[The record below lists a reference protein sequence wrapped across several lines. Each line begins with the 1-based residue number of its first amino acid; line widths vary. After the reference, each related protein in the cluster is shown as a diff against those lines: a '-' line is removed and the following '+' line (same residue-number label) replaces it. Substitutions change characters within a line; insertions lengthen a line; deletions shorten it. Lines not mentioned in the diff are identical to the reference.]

1 MNEDVQK
8 SRGNRLNEKRE
19 KLTKW
24 TCKLLF
30 LVYYLERRLLFFYV
44 SEEFYYYSI
53 TFELVS
59 ITFGARG

>member
-1 MNEDVQK
+1 MNEDIQK

-24 TCKLLF
+24 KCKLLF
-30 LVYYLERRLLFFYV
+30 LVYYLERQLLFFYV
-44 SEEFYYYSI
+44 SEEFYYSSI

>member
-19 KLTKW
+19 KPTKW

-30 LVYYLERRLLFFYV
+30 LVYYLERHLLFFYV

>member
-19 KLTKW
+19 KLTKG
-24 TCKLLF
+24 TRKLLF
-30 LVYYLERRLLFFYV
+30 LVYYLERQLLFFYV
-44 SEEFYYYSI
+44 SEEFYCSSI

>member
-19 KLTKW
+19 KLTKG
-24 TCKLLF
+24 TRKLLF
-30 LVYYLERRLLFFYV
+30 LVYYLERQLLFFYV
-44 SEEFYYYSI
+44 SEEFYYSSI

>member
-19 KLTKW
+19 KLKKW

-30 LVYYLERRLLFFYV
+30 LVYYLERQLLFFYV

>member
-8 SRGNRLNEKRE
+8 SRGNRLNEERE

-30 LVYYLERRLLFFYV
+30 LVYYLERQLLFFYV